1 LWKFIATS
9 GCTETTHIFTLMQT
23 SYITDIIKTCAKDSE
38 SLQKLTQAFSELQS
52 KVEKA
57 ETNLRLLESAI
68 RNDYDSILIT
78 EMDMDN
84 PGPRIVYVNDGF
96 TKMTGY
102 TRDEAIG
109 QTPRILQGAKTDRA
123 VLDKLRGALSNG
135 RPFFGQTVNY
145 RKDGSEFVNQWDIHP
160 LIDDKGEVT
169 HWVSYQHDITERKRA
184 ELSILSHATDTDE
197 LYEDSKRT
205 ILDLGEDGSI
215 VGANKA
221 FRDMIGYFK
230 DEIKNAR
237 IWDVMPVKFGNSL
250 QTQYD
255 RLWREDFQQGKT
267 YRLMLRHKNGL
278 PIQIELQTKLMDV
291 PSGTFMRCDVRNLT
305 LRKRILSTLKKRN
318 SDYTQLFERKID
330 FNYGLI
336 LDEMGEMR
344 FKWLSD
350 GFTKVSGYSV
360 DECLCGNGWKKLIHE
375 DDTDKVRNHLMA
387 AFEGRSSTENYRIV
401 TKSGEIRNIMDYAK
415 PDAEDQNG
423 QAQAVVAS
431 AIDVTNRKESVV

>member
-1 LWKFIATS
+1 MQPSQI
-9 GCTETTHIFTLMQT
+9 TELLK
-23 SYITDIIKTCAKDSE
+23 SCAKDNA
-38 SLQKLTQAFSELQS
+38 SLETLNNVFEQLQS
-52 KVEKA
+52 KAQKA
-57 ETNLRLLESAI
+57 ENNLKLLESAI

-102 TRDEAIG
+102 TRDEVIG
-109 QTPRILQGAKTDRA
+109 LTPRILQGPKTDRA
-123 VLDKLRGALSNG
+123 VLDKLRDALSNG

-160 LIDDKGEVT
+160 LVNENGEAR

-215 VGANKA
+215 VSANKA

-230 DEIKNAR
+230 EEIKNAK
-237 IWDVMPVKFGNSL
+237 IWDVMPVKFGQSL
-250 QTQYD
+250 QSQYD
-255 RLWREDFQQGKT
+255 RLWQEDFQQGKT
-267 YRLMLRHKNGL
+267 YRMMLRHKNGL
-278 PIQIELQTKLMDV
+278 PIQIELQTKLMEV
-291 PSGTFMRCDVRNLT
+291 PSGSFMRCDVRNLT

-318 SDYTQLFERKID
+318 NDYMQLFERKID

-336 LDEMGEMR
+336 LDDKGEMR

-350 GFTKVSGYSV
+350 GFTKVSGYAV
-360 DECLCGNGWKKLIHE
+360 DECLCSDGWKKLIHP
-375 DDTDKVRNHLMA
+375 DDVEKVRNHLMN
-387 AFEGRSSTENYRIV
+387 AFEGQSSTENYRIL
-401 TKSGEIRNIMDYAK
+401 TKSGEIRKIMDYAK
-415 PDAEDQNG
+415 PDAEDQHG

-431 AIDVTNRKESVV
+431 SIDITNRKESFV